1 MQNTVDTIR
10 VMSFKAEQLS
20 HEAVMMPGKLYL
32 ATKEGVCCA
41 EADIVSLL
49 VGVCGP
55 LHASRAH
62 NHIIQSTLLKCH
74 LSAPLLDQDAPKQVQ
89 DSCTV
94 ISHIFTMYF
103 TAEAQDS

>member
-1 MQNTVDTIR
+1 MQITVGTIR

-20 HEAVMMPGKLYL
+20 HAVMMPGKLYL

-41 EADIVSLL
+41 EADIVSLF

-62 NHIIQSTLLKCH
+62 NHIVQPTLLKFH
-74 LSAPLLDQDAPKQVQ
+74 LSAPLLDQDAPEQVQ
-89 DSCTV
+89 DSCTA
-94 ISHIFTMYF
+94 ISHILTMYL
-103 TAEAQDS
+103 TAEVQNS